1 MIASTNIRAKQ
12 ISPAGVG
19 DRRQRMA
26 ERHDEG
32 HPRQCRN
39 RTERREHVPRRRWR
53 ATIATHIRRRH
64 QCGSGGP
71 TKGPPPTSRMSSH
84 ARTGTARQR
93 NPAVPPP
100 RGKLTYSPSSPP
112 LSFAHDVGS
121 GRRMLLPVPLLLL
134 LWHHCRSF
142 VARHAQKKYGDRNGS
157 FSMVTTGK
165 WVISLKKT
173 TVGKK

>member
-1 MIASTNIRAKQ
+1 MIASNNIRAKQ

-39 RTERREHVPRRRWR
+39 RTERREHVPRRRRR

-64 QCGSGGP
+64 QCGRGGP
-71 TKGPPPTSRMSSH
+71 TSNVTH
-84 ARTGTARQR
+84 AVARQATHCR
-93 NPAVPPP
+93 ARDAENSPVRLPRRHSLSPMMSVRGGGCCFRCRFCCCCGIIAVRLLRGAPKKIMAAGMVGFHGNQ
-100 RGKLTYSPSSPP
+100 GKL
-112 LSFAHDVGS
+112 
-121 GRRMLLPVPLLLL
+121 
-134 LWHHCRSF
+134 
-142 VARHAQKKYGDRNGS
+142 GDI
-157 FSMVTTGK
+157 T
-165 WVISLKKT
+165 KKT